1 MPGRKPDER
10 QQGLCSAGVL
20 AYWGNMADTKTTKEL
35 TAEVEDLKAQVKALW
50 DLLRER
56 MDGDGRVTRA
66 LAKVDE
72 G

>member
-1 MPGRKPDER
+1 
-10 QQGLCSAGVL
+10 
-20 AYWGNMADTKTTKEL
+20 MADTKTTKEL